1 MNNKLYKIGFFALL
15 VINIGL
21 VALFIFKPKHYMRQR
36 GAREQI
42 SQKLAFS
49 DEQEKQ
55 FGEMVKIHRQAI
67 REIMKE
73 ERTLVR
79 SYFEQLSIA
88 TDSEDRELLLQQI
101 MKLKKDKIVLTYDHF
116 EKLKSICNEEQLA
129 KFDEVIADVIPRLA
143 DSPRIPIKRR
153 NLND

>member
-15 VINIGL
+15 IINIGL
-21 VALFIFKPKHYMRQR
+21 VVLFIFKPKPHMRQR

-55 FGEMVKIHRQAI
+55 FGEMVEIHRQAI
-67 REIMKE
+67 REILKE

-79 SYFEQLSIA
+79 SYFEQLSI
-88 TDSEDRELLLQQI
+88 TTGSEDKELLLRQI
-101 MKLKKDKIVLTYDHF
+101 MKLKKDKIVLTYNHF

-143 DSPRIPIKRR
+143 DSPGRPIKRR
-153 NLND
+153 KQSD

>member
-1 MNNKLYKIGFFALL
+1 MNNKLYKIGFFGLL

-21 VALFIFKPKHYMRQR
+21 VALFIFKPKPHMRQR

-42 SQKLAFS
+42 SEKLAFS

-67 REIMKE
+67 REIMEE

-79 SYFEQLSIA
+79 SYFEQLSI
-88 TDSEDRELLLQQI
+88 TTGSEDKELLLRQI
-101 MKLKKDKIVLTYDHF
+101 MKLKKDKIVLTYHHF
-116 EKLKSICNEEQLA
+116 EELKSICNEDQLA
-129 KFDEVIADVIPRLA
+129 KFDEVIADVIPMLA
-143 DSPRIPIKRR
+143 DSPGRQIKRR
-153 NLND
+153 NSND